1 MEPEEGFQRLRSAL
15 TAIEGLSF
23 DPVRVLNLDRIRW
36 ADLQFGRSLGLLDD
50 RQIARVQKARA
61 DRVNPL
67 HPDLPQDGWERSSDS
82 GEGRLLADRDAATLW
97 LQVVLHL
104 AESRWC
110 AGTGDPVQEMSEI
123 VDAWGEIGGDVWDS
137 VRPRGMD
144 SFFFGAAARKRLLGR
159 LHHYLASTVPVSG
172 DETQSRQLN
181 AALRVVGRLPR
192 ILNLLLFVVF
202 TFAAWIGSHVS
213 EWPVLYVTC
222 VAVPTFVPFA
232 LSLRIKAYATTDTF
246 IVRSYVREH
255 RFRYD
260 DVMGFSS
267 VGYSGLWT
275 GFDNI
280 TAWRNLGLWVIEVY
294 RFKASSIE
302 LNATLMGPR
311 ASEKIADLLNARVPD
326 EMPPGSVPG
335 VV

>member
-1 MEPEEGFQRLRSAL
+1 MGAEGQGF
-15 TAIEGLSF
+15 
-23 DPVRVLNLDRIRW
+23 
-36 ADLQFGRSLGLLDD
+36 
-50 RQIARVQKARA
+50 
-61 DRVNPL
+61 
-67 HPDLPQDGWERSSDS
+67 
-82 GEGRLLADRDAATLW
+82 
-97 LQVVLHL
+97 
-104 AESRWC
+104 
-110 AGTGDPVQEMSEI
+110 
-123 VDAWGEIGGDVWDS
+123 
-137 VRPRGMD
+137 
-144 SFFFGAAARKRLLGR
+144 
-159 LHHYLASTVPVSG
+159 VPVSG
-172 DETQSRQLN
+172 DETQLRELN

-260 DVMGFSS
+260 DVMGFSPA
-267 VGYSGLWT
+267 GYSGLWT
-275 GFDNI
+275 GFNGTTTWHSLALRAI
-280 TAWRNLGLWVIEVY
+280 LVHKFRGANV
-294 RFKASSIE
+294 E
-302 LNATLMGPR
+302 LNATLTGRR
-311 ASEKIADLLNARVPD
+311 ASQKIAGLLNARVPD